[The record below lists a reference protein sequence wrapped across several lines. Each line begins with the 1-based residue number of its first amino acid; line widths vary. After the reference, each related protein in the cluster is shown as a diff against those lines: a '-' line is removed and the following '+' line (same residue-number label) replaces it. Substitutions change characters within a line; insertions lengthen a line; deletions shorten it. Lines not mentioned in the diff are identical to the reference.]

1 MSMAIIFLLGVV
13 CCYGAGIVREE
24 LAMQKLAKAAT
35 RQHLLDLE
43 EAYDR
48 RVSLPVPMASP
59 GDTATVAYAIA
70 QREASL
76 RVPAEM
82 VFLSLSTEI
91 AEPLFGSCPPLI
103 DDGIGVIRRDYGKN

>member
-24 LAMQKLAKAAT
+24 LAMQKVAKMSA

-48 RVSLPVPMASP
+48 RVSLPVPASSS

-91 AEPLFGSCPPLI
+91 SRPIFGECPQLI
-103 DDGIGVIRRDYGKN
+103 DGDFAIRRDWGKN